1 MLKHHPTNTARATEA
16 QTLCIFKKL
25 VCCCWWLFPSPPVH
39 PQSYASKCCAIL
51 EDFLTNTHKKT
62 IIFHQ
67 HILRVGEKRSKLATL
82 SFLRSARFFLP
93 KHIEICVL
101 QMMANESAVQMAP
114 TQDAFR
120 FRRKVII
127 KVLMG
132 FCQLH

>member
-1 MLKHHPTNTARATEA
+1 MFSKQHHPTNTAKHR
-16 QTLCIFKKL
+16 LCAYLKSSF
-25 VCCCWWLFPSPPVH
+25 VVAGGFFPSPLVH
-39 PQSYASKCCAIL
+39 PQSYARKCCAIL
-51 EDFLTNTHKKT
+51 KDFLTNTHKKT

-67 HILRVGEKRSKLATL
+67 HILRVGEKRSKLASN
-82 SFLRSARFFLP
+82 SFFPPARFFLA

-101 QMMANESAVQMAP
+101 QMMANESAVQTTP